1 MKRGRLGGI
10 VVVPSTTS
18 RVARRPEWL
27 EWALRLALVLT
38 LAFGCSVGDATGGD
52 SRATIDVL
60 VRSDA
65 GTSVPG
71 AVVLLRDPV
80 TGREARGVSGADGR
94 TALRPGFEAPLM
106 TISVS
111 ARGYLP
117 KQSAVRDGAG
127 PVVVT
132 LARAAALSG
141 RLRAPLGELPRGLS
155 IHLLAIGPNSVSG
168 WAAMGLPSA
177 PVAAVSTSGR
187 FEFETVPTSVALRL
201 LILTPGWFLDR
212 PIEKL
217 GVGESRDLGELGV
230 MPVWELAVRCV
241 GPTGE
246 PVAGARVAVD
256 GTPVSTRRAP
266 WDDTGRPVA
275 AGDRCDETPASTTD
289 RAGRASLSVP
299 NIRGSI
305 TVDSDSH
312 EIWHGAFDVAS
323 TPELTVRLKRASGVL
338 RGRVVAADGGPTE
351 PSRTRALVRV
361 TDAAGAVAGE
371 GYVARTGEFRVLAVR
386 GPGPW
391 KVVLAGPRWI
401 GLEPTVVQDLAA
413 EITIRVPARVEVDLR
428 VVGRGGVPLSS
439 VRIVVTRLAGD
450 AAGEAEVLRALMF
463 ADDDGGYRV
472 FLPPG
477 TYRLRIGA
485 AGYRWTTV
493 PRVELSGSQRR
504 EHVSEVELT
513 PE

>member
-1 MKRGRLGGI
+1 MKRRRLRGI
-10 VVVPSTTS
+10 LAAPDASS

-38 LAFGCSVGDATGGD
+38 LAFGGSVGDATGGD

-65 GTSVPG
+65 GVPVPG
-71 AVVLLRDPV
+71 AVVLLRDPM
-80 TGREARGVSGADGR
+80 TGREERGVSGADGR
-94 TALRPGFEAPLM
+94 TALRPGFEALLM
-106 TISVS
+106 RISVS

-117 KQSAVRDGAG
+117 KQSAVREGAG

-132 LARAAALSG
+132 LTRAASLFG
-141 RLRAPLGELPRGLS
+141 RVRATAGELPPGIVLHMLAVAPKTVPDWAPLG
-155 IHLLAIGPNSVSG
+155 LASASVATVSRSG
-168 WAAMGLPSA
+168 GFD
-177 PVAAVSTSGR
+177 
-187 FEFETVPTSVALRL
+187 FEAVPTSVALRL
-201 LILTPGWFLDR
+201 LILTPGWILDR

-217 GVGESRDLGELGV
+217 AVGESRDLGELRV
-230 MPVWELAVRCV
+230 VPARTLTVRCV
-241 GPTGE
+241 GPSGE

-266 WDDTGRPVA
+266 WDHTGRPVA
-275 AGDRCDETPASTTD
+275 VGDRCDEIPASATD
-289 RAGRASLSVP
+289 RAGQVSLSVP
-299 NIRGSI
+299 DPRGSI
-305 TVDSDSH
+305 TIDSDPH
-312 EIWHGAFDVAS
+312 EVWRGAFDLAS
-323 TPELTVRLKRASGVL
+323 ARELTVRLKRAPGVL
-338 RGRVVAADGGPTE
+338 KGRVVAADGAYAE
-351 PSRTRALVRV
+351 PSRALLHVI
-361 TDAAGAVAGE
+361 DAAGAIAGE

-391 KVVLAGPRWI
+391 RVMLAGPWWI

-413 EITIRVPARVEVDLR
+413 EIAIRVPARVEVDLR

-450 AAGEAEVLRALMF
+450 AVGGTEVLRAVMF

-504 EHVSEVELT
+504 EHVAEVELT